1 MLGEV
6 TALDLRLRRRSLY
19 GYALG
24 LGAYVLVIVALYP
37 SFKNDTSL
45 DQLTAN
51 GSAVAALFGATGP
64 LTTPTGWLGA
74 NVYANFGPLIVLVL
88 GIGYGAGC
96 LAGQD
101 EDGTLGLVV
110 TLPLSRARI
119 VLQKVAALILL
130 ALTAGL
136 ATLLAALVGRAF
148 DLDVAP
154 SGLIGVTVGMVLLGV
169 DFGLV
174 AMVIGAVTGSR
185 GTALGTTSA
194 LAAASYLVASLAPV
208 VHWLHPARYA
218 SLFFYAVSDQQLQH
232 GLRPGWAAVLL
243 AVAVLLVGGC
253 VAAFDRL
260 DVH

>member
-1 MLGEV
+1 MLGEL
-6 TALDLRLRRRSLY
+6 TRLDLRLRRRSLY

-51 GSAVAALFGATGP
+51 GSTVAALFGATGP
-64 LTTPTGWLGA
+64 LTTPAGWLGA

-119 VLQKVAALILL
+119 VLEKVAALTLL
-130 ALTAGL
+130 ALAACL
-136 ATLLAALVGRAF
+136 ATLVAALAGRAF
-148 DLDVAP
+148 DLHVAP
-154 SGLIGVTVGMVLLGV
+154 AGLIGVTVGMLLLGI
-169 DFGLV
+169 DFGLL
-174 AMVIGAVTGSR
+174 AMWIGAATGSR
-185 GTALGTTSA
+185 GVALGVTSA

-208 VHWLHPARYA
+208 VTWLHPARFG
-218 SLFFYAVSDQQLQH
+218 SLFFYAVGDQQLTG
-232 GLRPGWAAVLL
+232 GLRLGWAAVLV
-243 AVAVLLVGGC
+243 AVAVVLVAGC
-253 VAAFDRL
+253 RAAFDRL